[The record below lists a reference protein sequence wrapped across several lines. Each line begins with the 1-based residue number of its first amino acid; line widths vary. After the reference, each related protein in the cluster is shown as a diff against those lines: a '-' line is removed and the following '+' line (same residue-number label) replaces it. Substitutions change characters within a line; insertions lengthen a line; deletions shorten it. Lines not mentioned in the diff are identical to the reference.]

1 MVERCSS
8 TASTAVGLGGM
19 AQQGLGSTRKMM
31 DAQGGGAVWHRGGV
45 DGRSGKFDA
54 WIPIL
59 KMSLRKMEAAT
70 SGVCDGARSGYAGPV
85 GAPGSLVCD
94 LGRPLAFR

>member
-8 TASTAVGLGGM
+8 IASTTVGLGGM
-19 AQQGLGSTRKMM
+19 AQRGLGSGRMTM
-31 DAQGGGAVWHRGGV
+31 DVRGKVTVWRRGGV

-59 KMSLRKMEAAT
+59 RMSLRKMEAT
-70 SGVCDGARSGYAGPV
+70 TLWNVRWRSLRVC
-85 GAPGSLVCD
+85 
-94 LGRPLAFR
+94 